1 MHTTQRTE
9 DTSVRSL
16 IATSCRILG
25 NLDLSHEALGHV
37 SHRAPGSETLSI
49 KAKGP
54 AEVGLRYC
62 TPGDVIE
69 VGLDVH
75 AVRPAAGLR
84 PPSETFIHT
93 GIYRENPDVRSVVHV
108 HPEHAVLLTICRIPV
123 RPIYGAY
130 GIGSRLA
137 VDPVPVYPRSMT
149 VADDEAG
156 RDFAR
161 FMGTSPVAMMRGH
174 GITVTGSSVEEATI
188 RTIAFCRLA
197 TMTYRAHLLGTPL
210 VLPDDEID
218 ELRRPI
224 SEHRP
229 RGSAGGSAGVLA
241 TWRYYERLAGGV
253 EPAGTS
259 G

>member
-1 MHTTQRTE
+1 MNTTQRTE
-9 DTSVRSL
+9 DTAARSL
-16 IATSCRILG
+16 IATACRILG

-37 SHRAPGSETLSI
+37 SHRAPGSDTLLI

-54 AEVGLRYC
+54 AETGLRYS
-62 TPGDVIE
+62 TPDDVIE

-75 AVRPAAGLR
+75 AVHPPAGLR

-93 GIYRENPDVRSVVHV
+93 WIYRENPEVRSVVHV

-130 GIGSRLA
+130 GLGSRLA
-137 VDPVPVYPRSMT
+137 VDPVPVYPHSMT

-161 FMGTSPVAMMRGH
+161 FMGARPVAMMRGH

-218 ELRRPI
+218 ELRRPL

-229 RGSAGGSAGVLA
+229 RGSAGGPAGVRA
-241 TWRYYERLAGGV
+241 TWRYYERLAGGI
-253 EPAGTS
+253 EPVRTG